1 MLKMIDVFSGVGGFS
16 IASDAFPDQIQVIG
30 HVEHDGYKS
39 HILDTHYNVPN
50 FGDINYF
57 AVPES
62 EIPYSLESLEVSDSE
77 ALPTLISSCQA
88 KRQPKRN
95 SKTFNEDLVPS
106 EHYDV
111 EFASLEDFNYGV
123 IETPDI
129 MTFSVPCRDCS
140 RSNFQRQGMDG
151 QHTSLVTEE
160 VRICEMLE
168 PGYVLTECTEDFIK
182 AGMGGSYLIHHLSEM
197 GYTHVQWQIVSGAA
211 LGFPQ
216 LRHRVFIVACRPDTA
231 VAQNGTDVFTELTRY
246 AQKIQKGT
254 WQWHCPTKNKIDRE
268 YAQRHMIDKDPKAI
282 QWRSLAINA
291 LGDGLIPK
299 IPELIFK
306 SIVEAESCPQVGFG
320 FMPEGTV
327 TELTEDMTLSRKG
340 AVIGGVYY
348 AQQPDP
354 IVDIARNRKDLKG
367 KLFNTL
373 FRKEGNNLCS
383 GKTRANRPGSMGG
396 FAGMFRAEF
405 GITEGGLSKKFA
417 TRLMGYPRYW
427 V

>member
-16 IASDAFPDQIQVIG
+16 IASDAFPDQITVIG
-30 HVEHDGYKS
+30 HVEYDGYKS

-62 EIPYSLESLEVSDSE
+62 QLPYSLDSLAQSDNQN
-77 ALPTLISSCQA
+77 LPTLISSCQA

-95 SKTFNEDLVPS
+95 SKTFDEDQVPS

-111 EFASLEDFNYGV
+111 EFASLEDFYHGV
-123 IETPDI
+123 IDSPDI
-129 MTFSVPCRDCS
+129 MSFSVPCRDCS
-140 RSNFQRQGMDG
+140 PANLQRKGMDG
-151 QHTSLVTEE
+151 AHTCLVTEE
-160 VRICEMLE
+160 VRICETLE
-168 PGYVLTECTEDFIK
+168 PGYVLTECSEDFVRS
-182 AGMGGSYLIHHLSEM
+182 GMGGSYLVHHLSEM
-197 GYTHVQWQIVSGAA
+197 GYSHIQWQIVSGAA
-211 LGFPQ
+211 LGYPQ

-231 VAQNGTDVFTELTRY
+231 VAKNGADVFTELTRY

-254 WQWHCPTKNKIDRE
+254 WQWHCPTKDKINRD
-268 YAQRHMIDKDPKAI
+268 YVQRHMIDKDPKAI

-306 SIVEAESCPQVGFG
+306 SIIEAEESPQVGFG
-320 FMPEGTV
+320 FMPEGKV
-327 TELTEDMTLSRKG
+327 TELQEDMKLSRKG
-340 AVIGGVYY
+340 AVIDGVYY
-348 AQQPDP
+348 AQTPDP
-354 IVDIARNRKDLKG
+354 IVDITRNRKDLKG
-367 KLFNTL
+367 ILFSTL
-373 FRKEGNNLCS
+373 LRKEGNNLCS
-383 GKTRANRPGSMGG
+383 GKSRSNRPGTLGG
-396 FAGMFRAEF
+396 FAGMFRSEY

-417 TRLMGYPRYW
+417 TRLMGYPRNW